1 MSKTETAGFKFKI
14 QMKGHEA
21 LTVHDAD
28 LKQGCWDCIFELERQ
43 RPPSFMILSERELL
57 DALMQNY
64 YTLKMIHREFHRDVT
79 PEMLEIEE
87 FITKHQKR
95 VLTAMYLEELNK
107 SLPAMQLENQ

>member
-1 MSKTETAGFKFKI
+1 MSQTVTAGFKFKI

-43 RPPSFMILSERELL
+43 NQRSFMILSERELL
-57 DALMQNY
+57 DSLMQDY
-64 YTLKMIHREFHRDVT
+64 FTLKMIHREFNRDVT
-79 PEMLEIEE
+79 PEMLEIEQ

-95 VLTAMYLEELNK
+95 IFTATYLDELNK
-107 SLPAMQLENQ
+107 SLPAMKLENQ